1 MTEIERSPETLAA
14 MERTMAAEQRLKE
27 DLVRIACWI
36 EASHPECLSALEVQR
51 HYSCE
56 DNEIAHV
63 VPLVKDQATR
73 RLIRGEAEAAF
84 RALGWTIR
92 PEGRD
97 VRSIFGR
104 AQSRSQHERLQA
116 FSEIQK
122 VMRNT
127 EMAPDSDPD
136 PRGTA

>member
-1 MTEIERSPETLAA
+1 MTEIERSPETRAA

-36 EASHPECLSALEVQR
+36 EASHPECLSVLEIQR

-56 DNEIAHV
+56 DDEIAHV
-63 VPLVKDQATR
+63 VPLVKDQETR
-73 RLIRGEAEAAF
+73 RLIRSEAEAAL

-92 PEGRD
+92 PQGRD

-104 AQSRSQHERLQA
+104 AQSRSKHGRLLA

-122 VMRNT
+122 IMRDT
-127 EMAPDSDPD
+127 EMAQAKCPDQWE
-136 PRGTA
+136 GT

>member
-1 MTEIERSPETLAA
+1 MIEIERSPETRAA
-14 MERTMAAEQRLKE
+14 MKRTMAAEQRLKE

-63 VPLVKDQATR
+63 VPLVKDQETR

-104 AQSRSQHERLQA
+104 AQGRSQHERLLA

-122 VMRNT
+122 IMRDT
-127 EMAPDSDPD
+127 EMAQAKCPDQWE
-136 PRGTA
+136 GT

>member
-1 MTEIERSPETLAA
+1 MTEIERSPETRAA

-51 HYSCE
+51 YYSCE
-56 DNEIAHV
+56 ENEIAHV
-63 VPLVKDQATR
+63 VPLVKDQETR

-104 AQSRSQHERLQA
+104 AQSRSHHERLLA

-122 VMRNT
+122 VMRNA
-127 EMAPDSDPD
+127 EMAPESDPD

>member
-14 MERTMAAEQRLKE
+14 MKRTMAAEQRLKE
-27 DLVRIACWI
+27 DLVRIACWVDVV
-36 EASHPECLSALEVQR
+36 HPGCLSVLEIQR

-56 DNEIAHV
+56 DDEIAHV
-63 VPLVKDQATR
+63 VPLVKDQETR
-73 RLIRGEAEAAF
+73 RLIRSEAEAAL

-92 PEGRD
+92 PQGCD
-97 VRSIFGR
+97 VRTIFGR
-104 AQSRSQHERLQA
+104 AQSRSQHGRILA

-122 VMRNT
+122 AMLNT
-127 EMAPDSDPD
+127 EMAPESDPD

>member
-36 EASHPECLSALEVQR
+36 EASHPGCLPALEIQR
-51 HYSCE
+51 HYACE
-56 DNEIAHV
+56 DDEIAHV
-63 VPLVKDQATR
+63 VPLVKDQETR
-73 RLIRGEAEAAF
+73 RLIRGEAEAAL

-104 AQSRSQHERLQA
+104 AQSRSQHERLLA

-127 EMAPDSDPD
+127 EMAPEADPD

>member
-63 VPLVKDQATR
+63 VPLVKDQETR

-104 AQSRSQHERLQA
+104 AESRSQHERLLA
-116 FSEIQK
+116 FSEVRKAMQET
-122 VMRNT
+122 R
-127 EMAPDSDPD
+127 MAPEMDPD
-136 PRGTA
+136 PRGTP

>member
-1 MTEIERSPETLAA
+1 MTEIERFPETLAA

-97 VRSIFGR
+97 VRAIFGR
-104 AQSRSQHERLQA
+104 AQSRSQHERLRA

-122 VMRNT
+122 VMRNN